1 VTKPVRVLI
10 VDDSETDAFFLRKRL
25 ERAGYAVGAERV
37 DTAVELR
44 RTLDASPWD
53 LVICDYHIPG
63 FGALE
68 ALKIADELGSEVPFI
83 VVSGVI
89 GEEAAADCMRAGA
102 HDFVLKDSL
111 SRLVPAIERELAESK
126 RHAEQA
132 RMRAELAR
140 SEELL
145 LRSEKLR
152 GLGEMAAGIS
162 HDLKNLL
169 NPLSLHIQLIERA
182 IAKGQ
187 AENAL
192 ESLREMRSILDR
204 GVTTVEQLRDYGK
217 VSHEKRHTPVGLV
230 RLVREARSI
239 SHPRMVTRGS
249 GRHRVV
255 ERLASDVVVVAN
267 AGEVV
272 TATVNLIVNAVDA
285 MPSGGTITL
294 EVAEEIR
301 EVDGCRARFGL
312 VRVSD
317 DGPGMSDDLR
327 ARIFE
332 PFFTTK
338 GHEGT
343 GMGLAMV
350 RACMERHRGAV
361 ELTTAIGRGT
371 TFTLFF
377 PVEPPATTPPPPPSA

>member
-25 ERAGYAVGAERV
+25 ERAGYAVVAERV
-37 DTAVELR
+37 DTATELR

-63 FGALE
+63 FGALQ

-152 GLGEMAAGIS
+152 ALGEMAAGIS

-204 GVTTVEQLRDYGK
+204 GVATVEQLRDYGK
-217 VSHEKRHTPVGLV
+217 VSPEARHVPIELA
-230 RLVREARSI
+230 RLAREARAI
-239 SHPRMVTRGS
+239 SHPRMVTRGA

-255 ERLASDVVVVAN
+255 ERLASDVVVTAN

-272 TATVNLIVNAVDA
+272 TAIVNLIVNAVDA
-285 MPSGGTITL
+285 MPTGGTITI
-294 EVAEEIR
+294 EVAEEAR
-301 EVDGCRARFGL
+301 EADGHASRAAVLR
-312 VRVSD
+312 VRD
-317 DGPGMSDDLR
+317 DGPGMSAELR
-327 ARIFE
+327 ARVFE

-338 GHEGT
+338 GLDGT

-350 RACMERHRGAV
+350 RACMERHRGFV
-361 ELTTAIGRGT
+361 ELESAPGEGT
-371 TFTLFF
+371 TFALVF
-377 PVEPPATTPPPPPSA
+377 PLERAPTAPPPASNR

>member
-1 VTKPVRVLI
+1 MTKPVRVLI

-25 ERAGYAVGAERV
+25 ERAGYGVDAARV
-37 DTAVELR
+37 ESAADLR

-68 ALKIADELGSEVPFI
+68 ALKIADELGSEVPFV

-152 GLGEMAAGIS
+152 ALGEMAAGIS

-187 AENAL
+187 AGNAL

-204 GVTTVEQLRDYGK
+204 GVATVEQLRDYGK
-217 VSHEKRHTPVGLV
+217 VSPESRHVPVELA

-239 SHPRMVTRGS
+239 SHPRMVTRGA

-255 ERLASDVVVVAN
+255 DRLASDVVVNAN

-272 TATVNLIVNAVDA
+272 TAIVNLIVNAVDA
-285 MPSGGTITL
+285 MPTGGTITL
-294 EVAEEIR
+294 EAAEEDR
-301 EVDGCRARFGL
+301 EIEGCVVRAAV
-312 VRVSD
+312 VRVRD
-317 DGPGMSDDLR
+317 DGPGMGPELR
-327 ARIFE
+327 AHIFE

-338 GHEGT
+338 GLDGT

-350 RACMERHRGAV
+350 RACMERHGGFV
-361 ELTTAIGRGT
+361 ELATALGEGT
-371 TFTLFF
+371 TFTLVF
-377 PVEPPATTPPPPPSA
+377 PMRRALSAPPPASAR